1 MPTCFIVSAS
11 ITTRRMDRVNR
22 IARIALSVFL
32 FAVAASAQ
40 AQSWPHKPV
49 RMVLSLGPGSGADIG
64 ARLYAD
70 KLTKMWGQPVVVE
83 NRPGGDGVIAINA
96 VIQAKDDHVLLWGP
110 TANFVGHPYS
120 LDKLPYDP
128 KELMPVARVT
138 GTVVTLGVP
147 AAMNVNSLKE
157 LLETARQ
164 KKGWMNWTTAVT
176 MTDII
181 LEGFLKTQGI
191 DGAQVRYKQ
200 PAEAVNDL
208 ISERIQLYSSAYAI
222 VRPQVQAGKVKL
234 LAVQARNRV
243 PGLDLP
249 TVGELGFPGL
259 DFEGL
264 VGILAARS
272 SNLPDAAR
280 ERIGAD
286 IKTVSKDPFVAE
298 RLQATAQLNVPGNAA
313 EFAQSIAEQR
323 KQLADSAKLL
333 GLKPK
338 AQ

>member
-1 MPTCFIVSAS
+1 MNTVISIAAALVS
-11 ITTRRMDRVNR
+11 
-22 IARIALSVFL
+22 L
-32 FAVAASAQ
+32 AVSGGAA
-40 AQSWPHKPV
+40 AQSWPTKPV
-49 RMVLSLGPGSGADIG
+49 HFILSLGPGSGADIG

-70 KLTKMWGQPVVVE
+70 RLTKMWGHPVVVE

-96 VIQAKDDHVLLWGP
+96 VIQAKDDHTLLWGP

-128 KELMPVARVT
+128 KELVPVARVS

-147 AAMNVNSLKE
+147 ASMKVNSLKE
-157 LLETARQ
+157 LLDQAKQ
-164 KKGWMNWTTAVT
+164 KPGWLNWTTAVT

-191 DGAQVRYKQ
+191 DAAHVRYKQ

-208 ISERIQLYSSAYAI
+208 INERIQLYSSAYAI
-222 VRPQVQAGKVKL
+222 VRAQAQEGGKVKL
-234 LAVQARNRV
+234 LAVQARHRV

-249 TVGELGFPGL
+249 TVSEVGFPGL
-259 DFEGL
+259 NFEGL
-264 VGILAARS
+264 VGIIAARS
-272 SNLPDAAR
+272 SKLPDAAR

-286 IKTVSKDPFVAE
+286 IKTVSKDPLVAE
-298 RLQATAQLNVPGNAA
+298 RLASTAQLNVPGDSA
-313 EFAQSIAEQR
+313 EFAASIDEQV
-323 KQLADSAKLL
+323 KQLAEAAKLL

-338 AQ
+338 Q

>member
-1 MPTCFIVSAS
+1 MKKIVLGFALAGLLAAPLAALAQQWPT
-11 ITTRRMDRVNR
+11 R
-22 IARIALSVFL
+22 
-32 FAVAASAQ
+32 
-40 AQSWPHKPV
+40 PV
-49 RMVLSLGPGSGADIG
+49 RRILSLGPGSGADIG
-64 ARLYAD
+64 ARLYAEQ
-70 KLTKMWGQPVVVE
+70 LQKMWGQPVVIE

-96 VIQAKDDHVLLWGP
+96 VIQAKDDHTLLWGP

-147 AAMNVNSLKE
+147 ASMNVGSLKV
-157 LLETARQ
+157 LLAMAKQ
-164 KKGWMNWTTAVT
+164 KPNWLNWTTAVT

-181 LEGFLKTQGI
+181 LQGFLQQQGI
-191 DGAQVRYKQ
+191 SAAHIKYKQ

-222 VRPQVQAGKVKL
+222 VRPQAQAGKVKL

-249 TVGELGFPGL
+249 TVGELGFSGL

-272 SNLPDAAR
+272 SGFSSAAADRVAAGIKEASALPQL
-280 ERIGAD
+280 
-286 IKTVSKDPFVAE
+286 AE
-298 RLQATAQLNVPGNAA
+298 RLAATAQLNVPGNAA
-313 EFAQSIAEQR
+313 EFARSIEEQV
-323 KQLADSAKLL
+323 KQLDESAKRL
-333 GLKPK
+333 GMKPK

>member
-1 MPTCFIVSAS
+1 M
-11 ITTRRMDRVNR
+11 TR
-22 IARIALSVFL
+22 FL
-32 FAVAASAQ
+32 FAALLAVLPLASFAQ
-40 AQSWPHKPV
+40 QWPTKPV

-70 KLTKMWGQPVVVE
+70 RLQKMWGQPVVIE

-96 VIQAKDDHVLLWGP
+96 VIQAKDDHTLLWGP

-120 LDKLPYDP
+120 LDKFPYDP
-128 KELMPVARVT
+128 KELVPVARVS

-147 AAMNVNSLKE
+147 ASLNVSSLKE
-157 LLETARQ
+157 LLDTAKQ
-164 KKGWMNWTTAVT
+164 KKGWLNWTTAVT

-181 LEGFLKTQGI
+181 LEGFLQSQGI
-191 DGAQVRYKQ
+191 DAAHIKYKQ

-208 ISERIQLYSSAYAI
+208 VSERIQLYSSAYAI
-222 VRPQVQAGKVKL
+222 VRAQAQPGGKVKL

-249 TVGELGFPGL
+249 TVGELGFHGL

-272 SNLPDAAR
+272 SNLPDAAKD
-280 ERIGAD
+280 RIGAD
-286 IKTVSKDPFVAE
+286 IKTVSREPLVAE
-298 RLQATAQLNVPGNAA
+298 RLAATAQLNVPGNAA
-313 EFAQSIAEQR
+313 EFAQSIDEQV
-323 KQLADSAKLL
+323 KQLNDSAKRL

-338 AQ
+338 AQPN

>member
-1 MPTCFIVSAS
+1 MNQF
-11 ITTRRMDRVNR
+11 
-22 IARIALSVFL
+22 ARIALSIACL
-32 FAVAASAQ
+32 AVASVVQ
-40 AQSWPHKPV
+40 AQNWPHKPV
-49 RMVLSLGPGSGADIG
+49 RMILSLGPGSGADIG

-70 KLTKMWGQPVVVE
+70 RLTKMWGQPVVIE

-96 VIQAKDDHVLLWGP
+96 VIQAKDDHTLLWGP

-128 KELMPVARVT
+128 KELVPVARVS
-138 GTVVTLGVP
+138 GTVVTLAVP
-147 AAMNVNSLKE
+147 ATSSINSLND
-157 LLETARQ
+157 LLAQAKQ
-164 KKGWMNWTTAVT
+164 KQGSLNWTTAVT

-181 LEGFLKTQGI
+181 LEGFFKSQGI
-191 DGAQVRYKQ
+191 EAAHVRYKQ

-208 ISERIQLYSSAYAI
+208 ISDRIQLYSSAYAI
-222 VRPQVQAGKVKL
+222 VRAQAHGGKVKL

-249 TVGELGFPGL
+249 TVGELGFGGL

-272 SNLPDAAR
+272 SNVPKAAVD
-280 ERIGAD
+280 RIGAD
-286 IKTVSKDPFVAE
+286 IKTVSKDPLVAE
-298 RLQATAQLNVPGNAA
+298 RLASTAQLNVPGDAA
-313 EFAQSIAEQR
+313 EFAKSIDEQV
-323 KQLADSAKLL
+323 KQLDDSAKRL

>member
-1 MPTCFIVSAS
+1 VKSIV
-11 ITTRRMDRVNR
+11 R
-22 IARIALSVFL
+22 IVVALVVGGL
-32 FAVAASAQ
+32 ALPLQ
-40 AQSWPHKPV
+40 AQQAWPHKPV
-49 RMVLSLGPGSGADIG
+49 RFILSLGPGSGADIG

-70 KLTKMWGQPVVVE
+70 RLTKLWGQPVVIE

-96 VIQAKDDHVLLWGP
+96 TIQAKDDHTLMWGP

-128 KELMPVARVT
+128 KELVPVARVS

-147 AAMNVNSLKE
+147 ASMNVGSLKE
-157 LLETARQ
+157 LLAQAKEKQ
-164 KKGWMNWTTAVT
+164 GSLNWTTAVT

-191 DGAQVRYKQ
+191 EAVQVRYKN

-208 ISERIQLYSSAYAI
+208 INQRIQLYSSAYAI
-222 VRPQVQAGKVKL
+222 VRSQAQSGRVKL

-249 TVGELGFPGL
+249 TVAELGFPGL
-259 DFEGL
+259 NFEGL
-264 VGILAARS
+264 VGIIAARS

-280 ERIGAD
+280 DRIGAD
-286 IKTVSKDPFVAE
+286 IKTVSKDPLVAE
-298 RLQATAQLNVPGNAA
+298 RLASTAQLNTPGDAA
-313 EFAQSIAEQR
+313 EFAQSIDEQV
-323 KQLADSAKLL
+323 KQLADAAKFL

-338 AQ
+338 Q